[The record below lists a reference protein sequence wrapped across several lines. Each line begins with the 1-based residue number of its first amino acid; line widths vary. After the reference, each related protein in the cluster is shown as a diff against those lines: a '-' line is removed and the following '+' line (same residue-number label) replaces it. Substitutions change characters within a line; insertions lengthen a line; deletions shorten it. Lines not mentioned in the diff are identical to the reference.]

1 MVWGSNGSMKIP
13 APALAVSAMLSV
25 QTGAALSTHLFK
37 ALTPAGSAWLRLA
50 ISAIFL
56 LLITRPRPRAV
67 GWPALRGALLLGTVT
82 AVLTLAFI
90 EAVARIPLG
99 TAAAIE
105 FLGPLGVAAIRSH
118 RRSAL
123 AWPALA
129 LAGVIGLTEPWHGH
143 LNLSGVGFAVA
154 AAFGWAGYIVL
165 TQRVGAQLTGLQGL
179 AMSLGTATIVAAPV
193 AAWPALHGLTPGIA
207 LQGLGL
213 AALVPLLPFSLE
225 LLALRRMRVA
235 AFGTLMALE
244 PGIAVVIGLLLLD
257 QLPAAWQIAGIAL
270 VVTAG
275 VGAQR
280 VAPAATAKP
289 PTSASKPAGSP
300 ALSAD
305 HPPDRPGDQQTAN
318 ETPASPPAFAGRP

>member
-1 MVWGSNGSMKIP
+1 VNYGLGIEWIHEDSCARPGRVGHAVGSNRCRIEH
-13 APALAVSAMLSV
+13 APVQGTHPGWLCLAA
-25 QTGAALSTHLFK
+25 
-37 ALTPAGSAWLRLA
+37 
-50 ISAIFL
+50 
-56 LLITRPRPRAV
+56 AV